1 MASSVTLTNTFA
13 AQTGPLQ
20 LSTLDTNYSQLATAV
35 NTLSNFANYY
45 VDTGSANAI
54 AVTTSSPQIFSYVAG
69 VTITVK
75 VAASNTGATTVSVN
89 GTSKNV
95 LSSAGSNLTANQLLA
110 NQIYNF
116 TYDGTNFYLTG
127 GYQLPVT
134 TNTAGNVTIA
144 APGSGTALTINNAN
158 AAAPTLTLIQNS
170 GASGSTGNAQLLL
183 SSGGTAYSVIQMNS
197 GTGTTSQILSSGGL
211 SINPNNTTAMI
222 FGTTGTVTIQA
233 PSGGNALTLTSTS
246 TGYGLVVNTT
256 TTGTGAIFNSG
267 TAGGS
272 VGAVFK
278 TNVAAG
284 NPSIQFTS
292 ASGSAGTAVST
303 GTGSVLCRNSTSAAN
318 VGWLAVIIDGTTQ
331 YIPYWA

>member
-13 AQTGPLQ
+13 SQTGPLQ

-35 NTLSNFANYY
+35 NTLSNATNYY

-54 AVTTSSPQIFSYVAG
+54 VITTSSPQIFSYVAG
-69 VTITVK
+69 VTLTIK
-75 VAASNTGATTVSVN
+75 IAATNTGATTVSVN

-95 LSSAGSNLTANQLLA
+95 LSSLGSNLTANQLLI

-144 APGSGTALTINNAN
+144 APSSGTALVVNGFSGQPALQAN
-158 AAAPTLTLIQNS
+158 AAAVGVGGYFVSSNT
-170 GASGSTGNAQLLL
+170 SGSYA
-183 SSGGTAYSVIQMNS
+183 
-197 GTGTTSQILSSGGL
+197 
-211 SINPNNTTAMI
+211 
-222 FGTTGTVTIQA
+222 
-233 PSGGNALTLTSTS
+233 ALFQTN
-246 TGYGLVVNTT
+246 YG
-256 TTGTGAIFNSG
+256 
-267 TAGGS
+267 AG
-272 VGAVFK
+272 
-278 TNVAAG
+278 G

-292 ASGSAGTAVST
+292 AVGSAGTAVST
-303 GTGSVLCRNSTSAAN
+303 GTGSVLNRNSTSAAN
-318 VGWLAVIIDGTTQ
+318 VGWLAVVIDATVR

>member
-95 LSSAGSNLTANQLLA
+95 LSSLGSNLTANQLLA
-110 NQIYNF
+110 NQVYNF

-144 APGSGTALTINNAN
+144 APGSGTALTVNNSSN
-158 AAAPTLTLIQNS
+158 AILNLNQTTYNV
-170 GASGSTGNAQLLL
+170 NAVL
-183 SSGGTAYSVIQMNS
+183 SF
-197 GTGTTSQILSSGGL
+197 TTSGLGYGAISSNS
-211 SINPNNTTAMI
+211 SIQLQPNSTTAMTLSSN
-222 FGTTGTVTIQA
+222 GAVTIA
-233 PSGGNALTLTSTS
+233 TPSSGNALTLTSTS

-284 NPSIQFTS
+284 NPSIQFSS

-318 VGWLAVIIDGTTQ
+318 VGWLAVVIDASVY

>member
-13 AQTGPLQ
+13 SQTGPLQ

-45 VDTGSANAI
+45 VDTGSTNAI
-54 AVTTSSPQIFSYVAG
+54 VITTSSPQIFSYVAG

-95 LSSAGSNLTANQLLA
+95 LSSLGSNLTANQLLT
-110 NQIYNF
+110 NQVYNF

-144 APGSGTALTINNAN
+144 APGSGTSLTINNSTSALLNLNQTTSNVN
-158 AAAPTLTLIQNS
+158 AALSFTT
-170 GASGSTGNAQLLL
+170 SGSGYGVISSNTYLQLQSTL
-183 SSGGTAYSVIQMNS
+183 GVI
-197 GTGTTSQILSSGGL
+197 IPSGGL
-211 SINPNNTTAMI
+211 SV
-222 FGTTGTVTIQA
+222 GGV
-233 PSGGNALTLTSTS
+233 SGSAALTSTGVGSGSGGSFVSSS
-246 TGYGLVVNTT
+246 TSGSYAAQFQTNV
-256 TTGTGAIFNSG
+256 GTG
-267 TAGGS
+267 
-272 VGAVFK
+272 
-278 TNVAAG
+278 G

-318 VGWLAVIIDGTTQ
+318 VGWLAVVIDATVR
-331 YIPYWA
+331 YIPYWT